1 MGNED
6 AVDRYCRI
14 SEDEIRALEKTYLFP
29 TYKRY
34 EAFLSHGSGAYL
46 FDLQGR
52 RYLDF
57 LAGIAV
63 NSLGYSHP
71 RISKVLR
78 EQGERLIH
86 CSNLLYH
93 PFQGQLAKR
102 LVEMTGLSAVFFTN
116 SGTEAMEGALKIAR
130 AFARSQG
137 HESKFRFL
145 CLEHS
150 FHGRTFGALSI
161 TAQEK
166 YQAPFRPLLSDV
178 ETVSELTTAAL
189 HRAFDDRV
197 CALVLEPIQGEAGVR
212 PVPADF
218 MSKAREL
225 CDRHGALLI
234 LDEIQSGFGRT
245 GKHFAFQHYHVQPD
259 LMAVAKAIAAGYPL
273 GAVLGNA
280 KVAQSLKPG
289 EHGTTFGGGPLACR
303 LALEALDVIED
314 ERLVARAAELGEYL
328 IHGLQVMKS
337 RYACITDVRGLGLM
351 VGVQVGSIAPD
362 VVKRLL
368 EKGVIANVTHG
379 QVLRLVPPLIIS
391 KDQIDEFLRTLDCV
405 LAEVTAQPP
414 EANG

>member
-1 MGNED
+1 MGVEGTT
-6 AVDRYCRI
+6 DRYNRI
-14 SEDEIRALEKTYLFP
+14 SEDEIKALEKTYLFP

-71 RISKVLR
+71 RILKVIQ

-102 LVEMTGLSAVFFTN
+102 LAEMTGLAAVFFTN
-116 SGTEAMEGALKIAR
+116 SGAEAMEGALKIAR
-130 AFARSQG
+130 AFARSKG
-137 HESKFRFL
+137 YEGKSRFL
-145 CLEHS
+145 CLKNS
-150 FHGRTFGALSI
+150 FHGRTLGALSV

-166 YQAPFRPLLSDV
+166 YQVPFRPLLSDV
-178 ETVSELTTAAL
+178 EIVSDLTLPAL
-189 HRAFDDRV
+189 QKAFDDRV
-197 CALVLEPIQGEAGVR
+197 CGLVLEPIQGEAGIR
-212 PVPADF
+212 PVPGEF

-225 CDRHGALLI
+225 CDRHDALLI

-245 GKHFAFQHYHVQPD
+245 GKYFAFQHYHVQPD
-259 LMAVAKAIAAGYPL
+259 VLAVAKAIAAGYPL
-273 GAVLGNA
+273 GAVLGSG
-280 KVAQSLKPG
+280 KVSQSLKPG

-303 LALEALDVIED
+303 LALEVLDVIED
-314 ERLVARAAELGEYL
+314 ERLVARAAKLGEHL
-328 IHGLQVMKS
+328 MHGLRVLKS
-337 RYACITDVRGLGLM
+337 RHACITDVRGLGLM
-351 VGVQVGSIAPD
+351 IGVEVGSIAPT
-362 VVKRLL
+362 VIQRLL
-368 EKGVIANVTHG
+368 ENGVIANVTHG

-391 KDQIDEFLRTLDCV
+391 KDQIDEFLRVLDYV
-405 LAEVTAQPP
+405 LAEVTSQPP
-414 EANG
+414 KGIG